1 MLSRKDLS
9 KRICRRIKNS
19 QLEHLNQHL
28 ARSAIRTNIRF
39 PYRNGKCYFT
49 PKRLVQNEKV
59 TTSITDEIILDSLQ
73 SDPAYIDSVLQSH
86 NLHRPQEVAEKK
98 RRNWLAKKYK
108 PLLSRYCGVH
118 MDFIVTEESEEEIA
132 RVVVIDGL
140 FRVIMDEYI
149 LPRSPVLDLNVKNT
163 GMTIETLLEHGRPY
177 EEVREMFIE
186 SVGEKTICGYLLSS
200 MFCGLE
206 YTPARYANN
215 DLIDLA
221 HHNTTN
227 FHVMVRN
234 NFRHTLYLDF
244 AAMSRTLLE
253 TVYTDPNAKNGAITC
268 VKILHYI
275 LEDYL
280 KRSEQIADLNLNRH
294 KKKHFVSNLVE
305 AISDVKVTEYEGLE
319 EVQNI
324 PLATRRIKEKE
335 PERRIEE
342 KSKPSFSKAELL
354 EMQLRATSFELAEE

>member
-1 MLSRKDLS
+1 MLARKDLP
-9 KRICRRIKNS
+9 KRICRRLKNS
-19 QLEHLNQHL
+19 QLDHLNDYL
-28 ARSAIRTNIRF
+28 SRSSTRTNIRF

-49 PKRLVQNEKV
+49 PKRLVANDHV
-59 TTSITDEIILDSLQ
+59 VHSITDELILDSLQ
-73 SDPAYIDSVLQSH
+73 SDPDYIDSVLQCH

-98 RRNWLAKKYK
+98 RRTWLAKKYK
-108 PLLSRYCGVH
+108 PLLSKYCGVH
-118 MDFIVTEESEEEIA
+118 MDYIKTEESEEEIA

-140 FRVIMDEYI
+140 FRILMDEYI
-149 LPRSPVLDLNVKNT
+149 LPRSNVLDLDVKNT
-163 GMTIETLLEHGRPY
+163 GMTIEALLENGKPY

-186 SVGEKTICGYLLSS
+186 SVGDRTICGYLLSS

-206 YTPARYANN
+206 FTPARYKNN
-215 DLIDLA
+215 ELIDLA

-253 TVYTDPNAKNGAITC
+253 TLYTDPNAKNGALTS
-268 VKILHYI
+268 VKIMHYI

-280 KRSEQIADLNLNRH
+280 KRNEQIADMNLSLH

-305 AISDVKVTEYEGLE
+305 AISDVKLTQYEGT
-319 EVQNI
+319 VH
-324 PLATRRIKEKE
+324 
-335 PERRIEE
+335 
-342 KSKPSFSKAELL
+342 
-354 EMQLRATSFELAEE
+354 